1 MKDSHVSALGR
12 VAHLLTDTED
22 TAGTVRAVAEEGMRV
37 FGAQR
42 AGVFLLSENDSGLET
57 VVALGLSDAYVDT
70 VRARFRE
77 VGDSRTVL
85 QGEARFSFDARADTA
100 SPLLE
105 AVRGEGFAGVA
116 ALPLTYG
123 GRVIGWLTFY
133 HNEPHEY
140 QPDDRLLAGAFAD
153 QAALAIGMRR
163 LLDTVLRVKR
173 EWQSAFDGTGNGL
186 ALVDSAGRIE
196 RANRFLADLGGVP
209 VTELPGR
216 GIETLFG
223 DWPAG
228 EDDPL
233 RQAGGRG
240 QRVSLF
246 LDARQGQHVVLT
258 ATPRPDGGFVVAVD
272 DLTHYVRLESRY
284 SRLVETAHDAIV
296 LAGPDGKV
304 IFANPAATELFGMPA
319 VELTGASLAA
329 LLPDERGE
337 FAPREAEAGGS
348 RRYEAL
354 IRRDAGM
361 RIADVSVSPLE
372 ERGHP
377 AGVVAVA
384 RDVTRERLASE
395 ALRRSERRYRALFNR
410 APLAIF
416 TLDREGAFIGANR
429 AAFRLAG
436 ITSPDPTSR
445 LQDFV
450 LPADWPRVEAEL
462 AKCFRGEPR
471 DFLFQFRRL
480 GGGVRQ
486 AAAVT
491 VPVEEH
497 GGRSAVLAIARDVTD
512 EVELRERLTHSEK
525 MAALGALVSGTAHEL
540 NNPLAGIAAM
550 AQALL
555 LDRAVPADI
564 SQALETI
571 RREAMRAARIV
582 TDLLTFARLRPLE
595 RREVNVNQ
603 LVRDTFAATPGLS
616 AHGVVWTLGLDPTL
630 PALVADPDQ
639 VRQVITNLLVNAT
652 QAMSESERRDGLV
665 RTWSTP
671 DWVGLEVLDTGPG
684 IAPDVLSRIF
694 EPFFTTRSHRQGTGL
709 GLSISHGIIRA
720 HGGEIRGENRPE
732 GGARF
737 TFQLPRDPTRL
748 ARTTDA

>member
-1 MKDSHVSALGR
+1 MTATHVSALGR
-12 VAHLLTDTED
+12 VAHLLADTED

-42 AGVFLLSENDSGLET
+42 AGVFLLSEDDGGVET
-57 VVALGLSDAYVDT
+57 TVAIGLSAAYVDA
-70 VRARFRE
+70 VRGRFRE
-77 VGDSRTVL
+77 AHAASTVL
-85 QGEARFSFDARADTA
+85 RGEAYYIRDAREDVT
-100 SPLLE
+100 SPIHA

-116 ALPLTYG
+116 ALPLAYG
-123 GRVIGWLTFY
+123 GRVIGWLAFY
-133 HNEPHEY
+133 HDEPHEY
-140 QPDDRLLAGAFAD
+140 LPDERTLAGAFAD

-163 LLDTVLRVKR
+163 LLDTVVRIKR

-186 ALVDSAGRIE
+186 ALVDAAGRIE
-196 RANRFLADLGGVP
+196 RANRFLADLAGVP
-209 VTELPGR
+209 VTELPGS
-216 GIETLFG
+216 GVDTLFV
-223 DWPAG
+223 DWPRG
-228 EDDPL
+228 ESDPL
-233 RQAGGRG
+233 RRAGERS
-240 QRVSLF
+240 QRVSAF
-246 LDARQGQHVVLT
+246 LDTRKGQHVVLT
-258 ATPRPDGGFVVAVD
+258 ATPRPGGGFVVAVD
-272 DLTHYVRLESRY
+272 DLTHFVRLESRY

-296 LAGPDGKV
+296 LAGPEGKV
-304 IFANPAATELFGMPA
+304 VFANPAAAELFGVPA
-319 VELTGASLAA
+319 EQLLGAALAA
-329 LLPDERGE
+329 LLPEERSESSGGE
-337 FAPREAEAGGS
+337 ADLTGA

-354 IRRDAGM
+354 IRRPGGM
-361 RIADVSVSPLE
+361 RIADVSVSSLE
-372 ERGHP
+372 ERGHA
-377 AGVVAVA
+377 AGLVAVA
-384 RDVTRERLASE
+384 RDVTRERLAAE
-395 ALRRSERRYRALFNR
+395 ALRRSERRFRALFNR

-416 TLDREGAFIGANR
+416 TLDKEGAFLGANR

-436 ITSPDPTSR
+436 VTSPDPTSR

-450 LPADWPRVEAEL
+450 VPADWPRIEAEL
-462 AKCFRGEPR
+462 ARSFRGEAR

-555 LDRAVPADI
+555 LDRGVPADI
-564 SQALETI
+564 SQALETM

-595 RREVNVNQ
+595 RREVNLNQ
-603 LVRDTFAATPGLS
+603 LVRDTFAATPGLA

-630 PALVADPDQ
+630 PAVAADPDQ

-652 QAMSESERRDGLV
+652 QAMADAERRDGLV
-665 RTWSTP
+665 RTWSSA

-694 EPFFTTRSHRQGTGL
+694 EPFFTTRAHRQGTGL

-737 TFQLPRDPTRL
+737 VFQLPRDPTRI
-748 ARTTDA
+748 ARTSDA